1 MNILMGDHCV
11 ARKVLGF
18 CSTVERKAGKL
29 GLAHDIEA
37 NLFLPPSLDE
47 LGPFSS
53 KGRYF

>member
-1 MNILMGDHCV
+1 MGDHYV

-18 CSTVERKAGKL
+18 CSTVERKDGKL

-37 NLFLPPSLDE
+37 NLVLPPSLDE